1 MYRYTNSHIRLIIK
15 NCASKR
21 KKKKTPVMRNIR
33 LKKKKNIAKKVK
45 QRIG

>member
-21 KKKKTPVMRNIR
+21 KKKKTSVMRNIR
-33 LKKKKNIAKKVK
+33 LKKKNIAKKVK